1 MWRRRMQDLARGA
14 GRDHAPLFA
23 PLLFGVAAQIEAIA
37 PEAMAE
43 DATRMRK
50 NVGELQRMLSTDAVF
65 CSAPGEAEAMVL
77 SQHGQEI
84 SPGMLAAHPRI
95 AASLEAAKRWQADS
109 GEPVVVAALT
119 GPATLAA
126 RLRARGVAADD
137 ETLFEHV
144 GRGLAGLARLFCEA
158 GVHVLQWH
166 EAALPGEA
174 QSEHWRAALSTVG
187 NVARFHRVP
196 PVLVVQGAAPP
207 SWPLQAVACPTHD
220 QQPAPLPRPHGRAW
234 DSDPAA
240 WPLLPDDT
248 AAERLVTTVGEVP
261 ADADLQTLMAQARHV
276 RGR

>member
-1 MWRRRMQDLARGA
+1 MQDLARGA

-43 DATRMRK
+43 DATRLRK
-50 NVGELQRMLSTDAVF
+50 NVGELQRMLGTEAVF

-77 SQHGQEI
+77 SQPGQEI
-84 SPGMLAAHPRI
+84 SPGMLLAHPRI

-109 GEPVVVAALT
+109 GEPVIVAALT

-126 RLRARGVAADD
+126 RLRERGVAADD

-166 EAALPGEA
+166 EAAPPGEA
-174 QSEHWRAALSTVG
+174 QSGHWVGALSTAG

-207 SWPLQAVACPTHD
+207 SWPPQAIACPSHG
-220 QQPAPLPRPHGRAW
+220 QHGAALPRPHGRAW
-234 DSDPAA
+234 GSDPDT

-248 AAERLVTTVGEVP
+248 TAERLVTTVEEVP
-261 ADADLQTLMAQARHV
+261 ADADLQRLMAQTRRV
-276 RGR
+276 RDR